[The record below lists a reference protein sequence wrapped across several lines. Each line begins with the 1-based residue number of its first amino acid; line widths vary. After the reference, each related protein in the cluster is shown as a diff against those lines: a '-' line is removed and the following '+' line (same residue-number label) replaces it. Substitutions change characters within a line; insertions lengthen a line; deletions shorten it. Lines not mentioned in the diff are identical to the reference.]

1 MTQAAIVTGA
11 GSGIGRAAA
20 LQLAEAGWAVTLVGR
35 TEAKLRQTAAAIG
48 DERRVLVHAADLVDS
63 DACGAVVTAAV
74 ERFGRLDALINC
86 AGYAAVA
93 SIAQTTDAIWRQS
106 LDANLSATFYL
117 TRAAMPALAQ
127 QGGGFVGNVSSM
139 AAFDPFP
146 GFAAYA
152 PAKAA
157 VNMLTLITAREGAAV
172 GVAAL
177 AVAPG
182 AVETPMLRGLFDASV
197 IPPGKTL
204 DPADVAAVLTA
215 AALGQRDFISGSVVE
230 LPSPA

>member
-1 MTQAAIVTGA
+1 MTVDRPSTQLLHGLLPVRPFTDQFLA
-11 GSGIGRAAA
+11 GHEDFRLVDAVGRD
-20 LQLAEAGWAVTLVGR
+20 QSVFTEIQQAEAF
-35 TEAKLRQTAAAIG
+35 
-48 DERRVLVHAADLVDS
+48 
-63 DACGAVVTAAV
+63 AAV
-74 ERFGRLDALINC
+74 RVG
-86 AGYAAVA
+86 
-93 SIAQTTDAIWRQS
+93 
-106 LDANLSATFYL
+106 
-117 TRAAMPALAQ
+117 LAQ

-157 VNMLTLITAREGAAV
+157 VNMLTLVTAREGAAW